1 MLIFPFSGATYATA
15 FRHCVLIFLGQ
26 ELADW
31 PEISSKFSDWAKS
44 NVVLPRTLL
53 VASHG
58 HAHALFE
65 AVKNETARG
74 HTDILAK
81 GKLTIAGFDCSGYI
95 AEVAEDDTSKSLDL
109 TPCFA
114 CATEEFMRQASQR
127 GDVVVAAPPGFYFA
141 KQSDRYASH
150 FLRAESLLSG
160 TSEIELLS
168 IALLPKFSKFFEQ
181 EQSSPTIRIFIDS
194 MAIWPVAQMLT
205 QLHCAEAKNGRR
217 YAIESFHGYEG
228 LTEWEPLPGAALVI
242 ISASTSGGLE
252 TEVRK
257 KLGLSKNVSVIT
269 LIGLQPDGQR
279 DEVTDDKS
287 RSNCL
292 FRVPRKLIGEPALD
306 GLREEFLP
314 DVRSLPAGAESVRVI
329 GERFLSHNNRPRLVR
344 MAHKS
349 LAQKD
354 KRILAELAETHIV
367 LAGRRK
373 DVGSKWWSLSLD
385 IHALM
390 ARYADPGADGGCK
403 LTEWIRNY
411 AAPGPTVIIY
421 PKDLGSGEP
430 HNERLA
436 RRVDDLLKQ
445 QAPGTD
451 TRVIDHMELE
461 SPDEGLCTF
470 LENAAAI
477 VTSPIVSNGFVFKQI
492 SAMLRIVQRSGPR
505 LYIALAVLPESDARL
520 KELESDIGS
529 NSMDSAYRFKHGFTL
544 PVGRIDKAIQWDKEA
559 ALLDEFIETCDFE
572 NVDVPPR
579 LLQRREAMRAPAG
592 LTDELTFMPSA
603 RGEPLP
609 LSAGFL
615 LWDAD
620 HPVEGNNLGA
630 GVLLT
635 VATFLEASR
644 RARSGDPETSLRSGV
659 FQQTLIEPA
668 TFTRFN
674 DGAIQA
680 ALLRAA
686 YPSELDYAADRAASR
701 DMARLIA
708 KFIELHKSPAGSA
721 APEFILALRLKKLIL
736 HRDDLPAIEHAC
748 LTLSGWL
755 AVLARPLSPKT
766 QVSKVD

>member
-1 MLIFPFSGATYATA
+1 MLIFPFSGARYAGA

-26 ELADW
+26 ELANW
-31 PEISSKFSDWAKS
+31 PEISSKFSDWSKS

-53 VASHG
+53 VAPR
-58 HAHALFE
+58 AHAQSLWK
-65 AVKNETARG
+65 AVKDKTATG

-81 GKLTIAGFDCSGYI
+81 GKLTIAGFDCSGRI
-95 AEVAEDDTSKSLDL
+95 VEAGEDDTGDGLDL
-109 TPCFA
+109 TSCFA

-127 GDVVVAAPPGFYFA
+127 GDVVVAAPPGFFFA
-141 KQSDRYASH
+141 KQSERYASH

-168 IALLPKFSKFFEQ
+168 MAILPKFSSFCEQ
-181 EQSSPTIRIFIDS
+181 EQSSPTLRIFIDS

-205 QLHCAEAKNGRR
+205 QLHCTTATGVRR
-217 YAIESFHGYEG
+217 YSIESFHGYEG
-228 LTEWEPLPGAALVI
+228 LAEWEPLPDAAFVL

-252 TEVRK
+252 TKVRT
-257 KLGLSKNVSVIT
+257 KLGLSKKVPVVT
-269 LIGLQPDGQR
+269 LIGLQSDGQV
-279 DEVTDDKS
+279 DECIADESQST
-287 RSNCL
+287 CL
-292 FRVPRKLIGEPALD
+292 FRVPRQLVGEPALD
-306 GLREEFLP
+306 GLRADFQP
-314 DVRSLPAGAESVRVI
+314 DVKSLPAGAESVRVI
-329 GERFLSHNNRPRLVR
+329 GERFLSHNNRPKVVR

-354 KRILAELAETHIV
+354 KRTLAELADAHIV

-373 DVGSKWWSLSLD
+373 AVGSKWWSLSLN
-385 IHALM
+385 IPALI
-390 ARYADPGADGGCK
+390 ARYAAPGADGSCK
-403 LTEWIRNY
+403 LREWICNY

-421 PKDLGSGEP
+421 PEDLGSGER

-436 RRVDDLLKQ
+436 KRIDELLKER
-445 QAPGTD
+445 APGTD
-451 TRVIDHMELE
+451 TRVVDHMKLE
-461 SPDEGLCTF
+461 NPDEDLRAF
-470 LENAAAI
+470 LGNAAAI
-477 VTSPIVSNGFVFKQI
+477 VASPIVSDGFVFKQI

-520 KELESDIGS
+520 KELASDIGS
-529 NSMDSAYRFKHGFTL
+529 NSADSAYRFKHGFTL
-544 PVGRIDKAIQWDKEA
+544 PVGRIDKAIKWDKEA
-559 ALLDEFIETCDFE
+559 ALLDEFIESCESE

-579 LLQRREAMRAPAG
+579 LLERIEAMRAPNG
-592 LTDELTFMPSA
+592 LSDELAFMPSA
-603 RGEPLP
+603 GGEPQP

-615 LWDAD
+615 LWEVD
-620 HPVEGNNLGA
+620 HPQEGSNFGA

-659 FQQTLIEPA
+659 FQQTLIEPG

-674 DGAIQA
+674 DGAIQS

-708 KFIELHKSPAGSA
+708 KFIGLHKSPAGSA
-721 APEFILALRLKKLIL
+721 APEFILALRLKKLTL
-736 HRDDLPAIEHAC
+736 HRDDLPQIEHAC
-748 LTLSGWL
+748 SSLAGWL
-755 AVLARPLSPKT
+755 AVLARPLSP
-766 QVSKVD
+766 

>member
-26 ELADW
+26 EQADW

-53 VASHG
+53 VASIT
-58 HAHALFE
+58 HAQSLAK
-65 AVKNETARG
+65 AIKGGNAMG

-81 GKLTIAGFDCSGYI
+81 GELTIAGFDCSGRI
-95 AEVAEDDTSKSLDL
+95 VEIGESDTSNELDL
-109 TPCFA
+109 TRCFA
-114 CATEEFMRQASQR
+114 CAIEEFMRRASQR
-127 GDVVVAAPPGFYFA
+127 GDVVVAAPPGFFFA
-141 KQSDRYASH
+141 KQSERYASH
-150 FLRAESLLSG
+150 FLRAESLLSS
-160 TSEIELLS
+160 TNEIELLS
-168 IALLPKFSKFFEQ
+168 IALLPRFSKFCEQ

-205 QLHCAEAKNGRR
+205 RLHCAEAKDGRR

-228 LTEWEPLPGAALVI
+228 LADWEPLPDAAFVI
-242 ISASTSGGLE
+242 VSASTSGGLE
-252 TEVRK
+252 AKVRK
-257 KLGLSKNVSVIT
+257 KLGRSKNVPVVT
-269 LIGLQPDGQR
+269 LIGLQPDGQ
-279 DEVTDDKS
+279 DERCTADELQS
-287 RSNCL
+287 SCL

-306 GLREEFLP
+306 GLREEFMP
-314 DVRSLPAGAESVRVI
+314 DVTSLPAGAESVRVI

-354 KRILAELAETHIV
+354 KRQLAELAEARIV

-385 IHALM
+385 ISALM
-390 ARYADPGADGGCK
+390 ARYTGADADGECK
-403 LTEWIRNY
+403 LREWIRNY

-421 PKDLGSGEP
+421 PRDLGSGEP
-430 HNERLA
+430 HNESLA
-436 RRVDDLLKQ
+436 HRIEDLLKKR
-445 QAPGTD
+445 APGTD

-461 SPDEGLCTF
+461 SPNEDLRTF
-470 LENAAAI
+470 LESAAAI
-477 VTSPIVSNGFVFKQI
+477 VASPIISNGFVFKQI

-505 LYIALAVLPESDARL
+505 LYIALAVLPESDVRL
-520 KELESDIGS
+520 KELASDIGS
-529 NSMDSAYRFKHGFTL
+529 NSADSAYRFKHGFTL

-559 ALLDEFIETCDFE
+559 ALLDEFIEICDSE
-572 NVDVPPR
+572 NVEVPPR
-579 LLQRREAMRAPAG
+579 LLQRSEAMRAPTG
-592 LTDELTFMPSA
+592 LTDELTFIPSA

-609 LSAGFL
+609 ISAGFL
-615 LWDAD
+615 LWDVD
-620 HPVEGNNLGA
+620 HPLEGNDLGA

-701 DMARLIA
+701 DMARLLA
-708 KFIELHKSPAGSA
+708 KFIELHNSPTGSA

-736 HRDDLPAIEHAC
+736 HRDDLPAIERAC
-748 LTLSGWL
+748 SGLSGWL
-755 AVLARPLSPKT
+755 AVLARPFSQRT
-766 QVSKVD
+766 